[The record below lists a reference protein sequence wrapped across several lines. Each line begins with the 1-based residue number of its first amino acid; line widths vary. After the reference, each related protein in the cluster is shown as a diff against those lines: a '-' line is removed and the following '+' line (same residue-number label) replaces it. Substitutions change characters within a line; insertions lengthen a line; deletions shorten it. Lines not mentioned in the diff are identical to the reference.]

1 MLNFCFHEL
10 IGFIE
15 FRRFSLLMLNFCFH
29 ELIGFIE
36 FRRFSAI
43 LASLMALVAPS
54 LHIHNSQGKQKVT
67 SEERFFPR

>member
-1 MLNFCFHEL
+1 
-10 IGFIE
+10 
-15 FRRFSLLMLNFCFH
+15 MLNFCFH